1 MTRGPA
7 SPATDRLQAARRYAA
22 RGWPVFPC
30 VPGEKVPVT
39 RRGFLDASTDPER
52 ISSWWEHNPD
62 RNVAIAT
69 GAPGPDVVDVD
80 QHGEAGNGFAAW
92 NRARRAGLVTGPQAI
107 VRTPGGGMHA
117 YFAGTDQRSG
127 KITGQHLDF
136 RARGGY
142 VLAPP
147 SAVAGRRY
155 EVVQHQPSDAI
166 VDFAAI
172 RDLLEPQRDLHRQ
185 AQPGREG
192 EGPRDVMHLAAWV
205 ASQPEGNRNDGL
217 FWAASR
223 AAAAGDTAAREA
235 ISRAARSAGLDERE
249 IARTIRSAQRGAAR
263 PFADREREAG

>member
-1 MTRGPA
+1 V
-7 SPATDRLQAARRYAA
+7 SERLEAAQRYAA
-22 RGWPVFPC
+22 YGWPVFPC
-30 VPGEKVPVT
+30 ALGEKVPVT

-52 ISSWWEHNPD
+52 ISLWWKSDPD

-92 NRARRAGLVTGPQAI
+92 NRASRAGLVSHPRAI
-107 VRTPGGGMHA
+107 VRTPSGGMHA

-127 KITGQHLDF
+127 KLTGQHLDF
-136 RARGGY
+136 RAQGGY

-155 EVVQHQPSDAI
+155 EVVQHQPSHAT
-166 VDFAAI
+166 VDFGAI
-172 RDLLEPQRDLHRQ
+172 RGLLEPQQTRRPQTARDAEQ
-185 AQPGREG
+185 
-192 EGPRDVMHLAAWV
+192 PRDVMRLAAWV
-205 ASQPEGNRNDGL
+205 AAQPEGNRNDGL

-223 AAAAGDTAAREA
+223 AVEAGDTAALDA
-235 ISRAARSAGLDERE
+235 IAGAASAAGLDERE
-249 IARTIRSAQRGAAR
+249 VTRTIRSAQRGAAR

>member
-1 MTRGPA
+1 M
-7 SPATDRLQAARRYAA
+7 SERLEAAQRYAA
-22 RGWPVFPC
+22 HGWPVFPC
-30 VPGEKVPVT
+30 APGEKVPVT
-39 RRGFLDASTDPER
+39 RRGFLDASTDPDR
-52 ISSWWEHNPD
+52 ICSWWKSDPD

-69 GAPGPDVVDVD
+69 GTPGPDVVDVD

-92 NRARRAGLVTGPQAI
+92 NRASRAGMVSHPQAI
-107 VRTPGGGMHA
+107 IRTPSGGMHA
-117 YFAGTDQRSG
+117 YFTGTGQRSG

-155 EVVQHQPSDAI
+155 EVVQHQPSDAT

-172 RDLLEPQRDLHRQ
+172 RGLLEPQRDLHRQ
-185 AQPGREG
+185 PLLGREG
-192 EGPRDVMHLAAWV
+192 ERPRDVMHLAAWV

-223 AAAAGDTAAREA
+223 AAEAGDTAALEA
-235 ISRAARSAGLDERE
+235 IGRAARSAGLDERE
-249 IARTIRSAQRGAAR
+249 ITRTIRSAQRGAGR
-263 PFADREREAG
+263 LPFADREREAG

>member
-1 MTRGPA
+1 MTRGSA
-7 SPATDRLQAARRYAA
+7 SPAGDRLQAARRYAA

-30 VPGEKVPVT
+30 APGEKVPVT

-52 ISSWWEHNPD
+52 IAAWWKSGPD

-107 VRTPGGGMHA
+107 VRTPSSGMHA

-142 VLAPP
+142 IIAPP
-147 SAVAGRRY
+147 SAVTGRRY
-155 EVVQHQPSDAI
+155 EVVQHQPSDAT

-172 RDLLEPQRDLHRQ
+172 RSLLEPQHEKPRQ
-185 AQPGREG
+185 AQPRRDAER
-192 EGPRDVMHLAAWV
+192 PRDLTHLAAWV
-205 ASQPEGNRNDGL
+205 AAQPEGNRNDGL

-223 AAAAGDTAAREA
+223 AAEAGDPAALEA
-235 ISRAARSAGLDERE
+235 IGRAARSAGLGERE
-249 IARTIRSAQRGAAR
+249 IERTIRSAQRSAAR
-263 PFADREREAG
+263 PFDREREAG

>member
-1 MTRGPA
+1 
-7 SPATDRLQAARRYAA
+7 
-22 RGWPVFPC
+22 
-30 VPGEKVPVT
+30 
-39 RRGFLDASTDPER
+39 
-52 ISSWWEHNPD
+52 
-62 RNVAIAT
+62 VAIAT

-92 NRARRAGLVTGPQAI
+92 NRARRAGLVTGPRAI

-142 VLAPP
+142 VVAPP

-155 EVVQHQPSDAI
+155 EVVQHQPSDAT

-172 RDLLEPQRDLHRQ
+172 RGLLEPQRAPGR

-192 EGPRDVMHLAAWV
+192 ERPHDVMRLAAWV
-205 ASQPEGNRNDGL
+205 AAQPEGNRNDGL

-223 AAAAGDTAAREA
+223 AAEAGDTVALEA
-235 ISRAARSAGLDERE
+235 IAQAARSAGLDARE
-249 IARTIRSAQRGAAR
+249 IERTIRSAQRGAAR

>member
-1 MTRGPA
+1 V
-7 SPATDRLQAARRYAA
+7 SERLEAAQRYAA
-22 RGWPVFPC
+22 HGWPVFPC

-39 RRGFLDASTDPER
+39 RRGFLDASTDAER
-52 ISSWWEHNPD
+52 IAAWWKSDPD

-80 QHGEAGNGFAAW
+80 QHGAAGNGFAAW
-92 NRARRAGLVTGPQAI
+92 NHARRAGLVSDPQAI

-136 RARGGY
+136 RAGGGY
-142 VLAPP
+142 VIAPP

-155 EVVQHQPSDAI
+155 AVVQHQPSEVT

-172 RDLLEPQRDLHRQ
+172 RGFLEPQRAPGRR
-185 AQPGREG
+185 AQPGREP
-192 EGPRDVMHLAAWV
+192 ERPRDVMHLAAWV
-205 ASQPEGNRNDGL
+205 AAQPEGNRNDGL

-223 AAAAGDTAAREA
+223 AAEAGDTAALEA
-235 ISRAARSAGLDERE
+235 IGRAAQCAGLDERE
-249 IARTIRSAQRGAAR
+249 IERTIRSAQRGAAR

>member
-1 MTRGPA
+1 MSG
-7 SPATDRLQAARRYAA
+7 RLEAAQRYAA
-22 RGWPVFPC
+22 HGWPVFPC
-30 VPGEKVPVT
+30 APGEKVPVT
-39 RRGFLDASTDPER
+39 RRGFLDASTDPDR
-52 ISSWWEHNPD
+52 IAAWWKSGSD

-92 NRARRAGLVTGPQAI
+92 NRARRAGLVTGPRAI

-155 EVVQHQPSDAI
+155 EVVQHQPSDAT

-172 RDLLEPQRDLHRQ
+172 RSLLEPQRDLGRQ
-185 AQPGREG
+185 AQPGRAG
-192 EGPRDVMHLAAWV
+192 ERPRDVMRLAAWV
-205 ASQPEGNRNDGL
+205 AALPEGNRNDGL

-223 AAAAGDTAAREA
+223 AAEAGDTGALDA
-235 ISRAARSAGLDERE
+235 IGRAAQAAGLDERE
-249 IARTIRSAQRGAAR
+249 VTRTIWSAQRGAESR
-263 PFADREREAG
+263 PFDRGIEAG